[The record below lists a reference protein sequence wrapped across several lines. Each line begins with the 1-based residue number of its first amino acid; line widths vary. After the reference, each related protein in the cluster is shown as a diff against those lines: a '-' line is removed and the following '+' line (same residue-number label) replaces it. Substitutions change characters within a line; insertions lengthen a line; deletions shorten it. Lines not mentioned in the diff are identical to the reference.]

1 MKLIIIMHA
10 VIQLTA
16 KAKLNLNKTSLNG
29 SLRFYKTTCLPH
41 LSFSLYL
48 SLYTLHACCP
58 SAISRLGNI
67 MSRHVHHRK
76 TCNINE
82 VVLSIYPPFMFKLD
96 TT

>member
-1 MKLIIIMHA
+1 MHA

-29 SLRFYKTTCLPH
+29 YLRFYKTTCLPR
-41 LSFSLYL
+41 LSSL
-48 SLYTLHACCP
+48 SLCICIQYEHVALL
-58 SAISRLGNI
+58 AISRLGNI

>member
-1 MKLIIIMHA
+1 MHA

-29 SLRFYKTTCLPH
+29 SLRFYKITCLPH
-41 LSFSLYL
+41 LSFSLSLSLSL